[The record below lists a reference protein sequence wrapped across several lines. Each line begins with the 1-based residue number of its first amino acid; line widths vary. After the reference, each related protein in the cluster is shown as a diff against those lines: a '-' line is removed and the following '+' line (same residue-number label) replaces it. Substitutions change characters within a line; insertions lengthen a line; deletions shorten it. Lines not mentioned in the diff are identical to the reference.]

1 MNRDLCMF
9 TIGAINALSLNYV
22 IRTILQIRRTK
33 REMKRLDNLEGFA
46 RMLIQSV
53 NNDNSMVFIDEN
65 RLPEA

>member
-1 MNRDLCMF
+1 MNRDLYMF

-22 IRTILQIRRTK
+22 IRTLLMIRRTK

-53 NNDNSMVFIDEN
+53 NNDNSMIFIDEN